1 VTDQPGRL
9 LPTIRSRCQKIEFP
23 VPQKEDSTRWLQ
35 ANTEPGV
42 DISLLLALALG
53 APLKVVDKYNVE
65 FLARRSEIASNI
77 EKIIHHELS
86 PVAAAIKMLNR
97 NDPLEVYD
105 VLYSI
110 FSDALRMQVTGSDKY
125 IINNDICNIVN
136 VISNI
141 YEVSVMFTMIDMIS
155 DCRSKVAGV
164 SNLNPQLLLESLLIK
179 LVESSA
185 N

>member
-1 VTDQPGRL
+1 
-9 LPTIRSRCQKIEFP
+9 
-23 VPQKEDSTRWLQ
+23 
-35 ANTEPGV
+35 
-42 DISLLLALALG
+42 
-53 APLKVVDKYNVE
+53 
-65 FLARRSEIASNI
+65 
-77 EKIIHHELS
+77 
-86 PVAAAIKMLNR
+86 MLNR

-110 FSDALRMQVTGSDKY
+110 FSDALRMQVTGLDKY
-125 IINNDICNIVN
+125 LINNDIIDIVN

-155 DCRSKVAGV
+155 DCRSKVVGV